1 MRTFLGYVMIA
12 GLLAG
17 LYATVMFGPLYVDQM
32 HVKDICN
39 SAFNRFKDVGAEGL
53 KADVLT
59 RLNGVD
65 WATHEERDPETDQV
79 VVKPGLGL
87 TEEDVLVEVD
97 ERAKKVFLRVD
108 YQRKVVLKPTEK
120 VRVVKFHFERRDTPP
135 NASF

>member
-12 GLLAG
+12 TLLGG
-17 LYATVMFGPLYVDQM
+17 LYALVMFGPLYVD
-32 HVKDICN
+32 HLEAKDICN

-53 KADVLT
+53 KDDVLT
-59 RLNGVD
+59 RLNRVD
-65 WATHEERDPETDQV
+65 WATHEERDPETDEM

-97 ERAKKVFLRVD
+97 EQAKKVFLRVD

-120 VRVVKFHFERRDTPP
+120 VRVFKFHFERRDTPP
-135 NASF
+135 NAF